1 MRIYVVLFFVANI
14 ILANGMSVYA
24 QFGRSPGEIKLPP
37 NYKRP
42 VIVDDDRLNQ
52 IVSTAVSEAL
62 EKFAERELK
71 PGDLTV
77 SIITLRPDGTWRRG
91 SIRGEVA
98 IYPASVP
105 KMFYFAAIQ
114 RLIDERKI
122 DPTSEMER
130 GIREMVVDSSN
141 EATQYILDVI
151 TGTSSG
157 PELPQA
163 DFEKWQYR
171 RNVVNRW
178 LTAMGYE
185 NINANQ
191 KTFCEDAYGI
201 EQQSRNYR
209 GQNRNTLTVNSMS
222 RMIAEIVD
230 GRMGTPR
237 SSEKMK
243 KYLSRDPFE
252 PAKDADDQNNGF
264 IGKFIVDR
272 GIRDLKIWSKAG
284 WTSKTRHDAAFIEGP
299 DGIRVAIGIMTQNH
313 SSEREIIP
321 FVASRIYD
329 GLRQQVR

>member
-1 MRIYVVLFFVANI
+1 MNIRRSFLVVVIVVFI
-14 ILANGMSVYA
+14 SVGSA
-24 QFGRSPGEIKLPP
+24 FGQMGRSPGEIKLPP

-42 VIVDDDRLNQ
+42 NIVNDATLDAAVRVAADDA
-52 IVSTAVSEAL
+52 IA
-62 EKFAERELK
+62 KFAGRDLK
-71 PGDLTV
+71 PEDFMV
-77 SIITLRPDGTWRRG
+77 SVLVLNSNGEWRRG

-105 KMFYFAAIQ
+105 KMFYMAAIQ

-122 DPTSEMER
+122 SPTTETER

-157 PELPQA
+157 PELPQRE
-163 DFEKWQYR
+163 FEKWQYR

-209 GQNRNTLTVNSMS
+209 GQNRNMLTANSMS
-222 RMIAEIVD
+222 RMIAEIAD
-230 GRMGTPR
+230 GRMADSASTK
-237 SSEKMK
+237 KMMD
-243 KYLSRDPFE
+243 LMARDPFG
-252 PAKDADDQNNGF
+252 PARDADDQNNGF
-264 IGKFIVDR
+264 VGKFILDEN
-272 GIRDLKIWSKAG
+272 IRDLKLWSKAG
-284 WTSKTRHDAAFIEGP
+284 WTSRTRHDAAYIEGP
-299 DGIRVAIGIMTQNH
+299 NGLRIAIGIMTQNH
-313 SSEREIIP
+313 SNERDIIP
-321 FVASRIYD
+321 FIASKIYRSIAD
-329 GLRQQVR
+329 QN